1 MANMLL
7 ISQAWDATCDF
18 HFSDLEITPWRSS
31 NVKSVYGLDVTCK
44 GQSKSKVKMHFS
56 WAEIYF
62 VPYPFFDKIDI
73 LVHISQCYTVP
84 SPHDVWRLDLAY
96 LLRKSV
102 FDTVPSSHFGL
113 ILRAILFHMFSANKH
128 SQFGHVWMF
137 LIQLLCSISI
147 SHGHWHSEHY
157 SGSNSILFHILF
169 RLHCFCFCIYLYSM
183 FVINPVY

>member
-7 ISQAWDATCDF
+7 ICQAWDATCDF

-31 NVKSVYGLDVTCK
+31 NVKSVYDLDVTCN

-84 SPHDVWRLDLAY
+84 SPHDVWRLDLPY

-102 FDTVPSSHFGL
+102 FDTVPSSHFWTHFEIYFVPCFQPISIRSL
-113 ILRAILFHMFSANKH
+113 VTCIYPEIHAEFSEN
-128 SQFGHVWMF
+128 
-137 LIQLLCSISI
+137 CSIS
-147 SHGHWHSEHY
+147 SCY
-157 SGSNSILFHILF
+157 
-169 RLHCFCFCIYLYSM
+169 
-183 FVINPVY
+183 FVP